1 MEQRTYKGFHIV
13 PDPFLDPKTGTWTT
27 HYLLF
32 LADENNL
39 NIQELSTNE
48 AFDSEAA
55 AKHRC
60 FDHAKLVIDTNA
72 PTTH

>member
-1 MEQRTYKGFHIV
+1 MSVRK
-13 PDPFLDPKTGTWTT
+13 
-27 HYLLF
+27 
-32 LADENNL
+32 ENNL

-48 AFDSEAA
+48 AFHSEAA

-72 PTTH
+72 HTTH